1 MNTWLRRLLWTLG
14 VLAVLGVPAY
24 WWLVLHSPEVEGEYA
39 LDTARLR
46 HFAESIPGDKP
57 SEVRYE
63 HIMDFRFA
71 EAMVMAGE
79 PWKATPI
86 PVYSWQLR
94 TASGST
100 LIIDTAMNRE
110 IAEPKS
116 LVPFYDDAAYA
127 RMQAAMEKAGQ
138 IVLTHEHMDH
148 IGGLAAHPRLAQLK
162 PALRLTAAQL
172 GNPEGMEPAVLPE
185 PAMQGYT
192 PMPDGEQLQAI
203 APGVVLVKAPGHTP
217 GSQMVYVLT
226 ADGRELLLLGDVAW
240 QHRNIAAVRERPLFM
255 TLMIGEDRAAVLRQF
270 RTLNALEKSDPNLHQ
285 IPGHDGEVV
294 QRLTAAGLVTKGFAE

>member
-1 MNTWLRRLLWTLG
+1 MGTWKKRLLWMAALWLFVG
-14 VLAVLGVPAY
+14 LPGY
-24 WWLVLHSPEVEGEYA
+24 WWLVVHSPAVEGEYP

-46 HFAESIPGDKP
+46 HFAESLPGEKP

-63 HIMDFRFA
+63 HIMDFQFA

-79 PWKATPI
+79 RWEPTPI

-94 TASGST
+94 TASGGT
-100 LIIDTAMNRE
+100 LIVDTAMNRE
-110 IAEPKS
+110 IAKPEFM
-116 LVPFYDDAAYA
+116 VPFYDDAAYA
-127 RMQAAMEKAGQ
+127 RMQAAMDRAGQ
-138 IVLTHEHMDH
+138 IVITHEHMDH
-148 IGGLAAHPRLAQLK
+148 IGGLAAHPRLAALR
-162 PALRLTAAQL
+162 PALRLTASQL
-172 GNPEGMEPAVLPE
+172 GNPAGMEPAVLPDA
-185 PAMQGYT
+185 AMQGYA
-192 PMPDGEQLQAI
+192 PLPDDEPLQAI

-255 TLMIGEDRAAVLRQF
+255 TLLIGEDRAAVLRQF
-270 RTLNALEKSDPNLHQ
+270 QTLNALERSNPELHQ

-294 QRLTAAGLVTKGFAE
+294 RRLTAGGIVTKGFAE